1 MLERGLSPVL
11 SSHTCA
17 MIFHSITIIT
27 MVRFDRFDQQ
37 LVVILKKMVIVFLI
51 IMATTIQLYNL
62 GLVVYSRHTIT
73 IHSVTINDQQE
84 NWKRFKIYCVNIGKK
99 KN

>member
-37 LVVILKKMVIVFLI
+37 LVVVLKKNGNSFPDHNDNYNSIVQSGFGRLRSS
-51 IMATTIQLYNL
+51 YNHN
-62 GLVVYSRHTIT
+62 SFSNH
-73 IHSVTINDQQE
+73 
-84 NWKRFKIYCVNIGKK
+84 K
-99 KN
+99 